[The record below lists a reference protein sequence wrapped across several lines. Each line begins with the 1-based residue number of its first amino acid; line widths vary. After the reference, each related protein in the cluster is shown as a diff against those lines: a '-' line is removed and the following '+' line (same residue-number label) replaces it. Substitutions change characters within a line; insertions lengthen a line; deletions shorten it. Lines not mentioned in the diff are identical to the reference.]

1 MVAGGVEGGEEGVGA
16 TVVED
21 DEAGGVESA
30 VGVFESEEQSL
41 LTRKGGI
48 DDADDEFIRQEV
60 FLSARCPVVGM
71 ETCKVFGCEV
81 DRMQRFGGTADG
93 SLSPLLVEGVEYLLW
108 VGDVV
113 NAVGGSLG
121 DGVAVPFAARWRSRS
136 EALLEEE
143 RMHGAEKVGKLPC
156 GGSGVAVGAVP
167 RAVVLRQLRL
177 EDIA

>member
-41 LTRKGGI
+41 LTGKGGI

-71 ETCKVFGCEV
+71 EKGKVFRREAVEGCKGL
-81 DRMQRFGGTADG
+81 FGTAYG
-93 SLSPLLVEGVEYLLW
+93 TLASLLVEALEDEGG
-108 VGDVV
+108 VGDVFD
-113 NAVGGSLG
+113 AVGDALG
-121 DGVAVPFAARWRSRS
+121 VLVAVPLREVVGLGGEVLS
-136 EALLEEE
+136 EEE
-143 RMHGAEKVGKLPC
+143 EMMA
-156 GGSGVAVGAVP
+156 A
-167 RAVVLRQLRL
+167 
-177 EDIA
+177 